1 MWKDNDMLSN
11 ILHRNQGQ
19 VLTPELIAGIVLAMQ
34 QEERLVTGEPPM
46 TLPTGYTPTLPLRPS
61 NKRLVLDD
69 HPRVAAFVAQQT
81 DSDMNWVGYFGL
93 GLEQDGELVAGV
105 IIESYTGR
113 NANIHVAG
121 IGKHWLNR
129 NYLAVVF
136 DFCFNR
142 LGLQRLTGL
151 VEAGNTAAL
160 RFDTHL
166 GFKHEHTMPDG
177 GRHGDL
183 HILCMRREDCR
194 YLPNEVQ

>member
-1 MWKDNDMLSN
+1 MIAA

-19 VLTPELIAGIVLAMQ
+19 VLTPELIAGIVLATQ
-34 QEERLVTGEPPM
+34 QEERLAAALPPIA
-46 TLPTGYTPTLPLRPS
+46 LPSGYVPSFPLRPS
-61 NKRLVLDD
+61 DKRLVLDD
-69 HPRVAAFVAQQT
+69 HPRVAAFVAQQAGCEMT
-81 DSDMNWVGYFGL
+81 WAGYFGI

-105 IIESYTGR
+105 ILESYTGR

-129 NYLAVVF
+129 NFLLTVF

-151 VEAGNTAAL
+151 VEADNAAAL

-166 GFKHEHTMPDG
+166 GFRLEYTMPDG
-177 GRHGDL
+177 GRHGDC
-183 HILCMRREDCR
+183 HILVMRREDCR
-194 YLPNEVQ
+194 YLPEVHHG

>member
-1 MWKDNDMLSN
+1 MIAD

-34 QEERLVTGEPPM
+34 QEERLVTGEPPL
-46 TLPTGYTPTLPLRPS
+46 TLPTGYTPTVPLRPS

-81 DSDMNWVGYFGL
+81 DSDMNWIGYFGL
-93 GLEQDGELVAGV
+93 GLELDGELVAGV

>member
-1 MWKDNDMLSN
+1 MLSN

-46 TLPTGYTPTLPLRPS
+46 TLPTGYTPTVPLRPS

-81 DSDMNWVGYFGL
+81 DSDMNWIGYFGL
-93 GLEQDGELVAGV
+93 GLELDGELVAGV

-151 VEAGNTAAL
+151 VEADNAAAL

-166 GFKHEHTMPDG
+166 GFKHEYTMPDG

>member
-1 MWKDNDMLSN
+1 MIAD
-11 ILHRNQGQ
+11 ILHRNQDQ

-34 QEERLVTGEPPM
+34 QEERLVTGEPPL
-46 TLPTGYTPTLPLRPS
+46 TLPTGYTPTVPLRPS

-81 DSDMNWVGYFGL
+81 DSDMNWIGYFGL
-93 GLEQDGELVAGV
+93 GLELDGELVAGV

-151 VEAGNTAAL
+151 VEADNAAAL

-166 GFKHEHTMPDG
+166 GFKHEYTMPDG

>member
-1 MWKDNDMLSN
+1 MIAD

-19 VLTPELIAGIVLAMQ
+19 VLTPELITGIVLAMQ

-46 TLPTGYTPTLPLRPS
+46 TLPTGYIPTVPLRPS

-81 DSDMNWVGYFGL
+81 DSDMNWIGYFGL